1 MSNYDLV
8 EKSFEKVRE
17 NYICIF
23 NEAPQLKP
31 LFEHTNIP
39 KQSEKRL
46 LLVENIRD
54 AELLKSV
61 LEPLGEKHKGYGAIE
76 QHYPMVGSIAQYFKK
91 HYLGDAWDQP
101 TEEAWTI
108 TYGAVVE
115 MMLNGVTSDPE
126 NIPIEE
132 EPELEQSTNHFDEDT
147 IFRPRK
153 KLYLCSKS

>member
-1 MSNYDLV
+1 M
-8 EKSFEKVRE
+8 
-17 NYICIF
+17 
-23 NEAPQLKP
+23 
-31 LFEHTNIP
+31 
-39 KQSEKRL
+39 

-76 QHYPMVGSIAQYFKK
+76 QHYPMVGSALLNTLK

-132 EPELEQSTNHFDEDT
+132 EPQLEQSTNHFDEDT
-147 IFRPRK
+147 IFRPKKNLPMFK
-153 KLYLCSKS
+153 KLN